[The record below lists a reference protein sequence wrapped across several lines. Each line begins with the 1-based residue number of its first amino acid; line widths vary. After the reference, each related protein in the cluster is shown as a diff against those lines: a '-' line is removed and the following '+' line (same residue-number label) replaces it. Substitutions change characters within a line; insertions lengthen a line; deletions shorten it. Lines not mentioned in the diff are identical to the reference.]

1 MAPLPIETRGT
12 HQHITTPS
20 LFLLFQELFTITKV
34 MEQIFEVNANE
45 DIEDMG
51 IFDFTYC
58 LPVTP

>member
-1 MAPLPIETRGT
+1 
-12 HQHITTPS
+12 
-20 LFLLFQELFTITKV
+20 
-34 MEQIFEVNANE
+34 MEQIFEVSANE